1 MRWLAGLFIAFA
13 IPAHAV
19 LDLEIVQRR
28 AIENLPLIEEQEAKI
43 SAAKSRMQQAD
54 GAFDTTLK
62 GKTSGQNAD
71 KYDYNFWEA
80 KLEKQ
85 TSILGS
91 KLYVGHRAGLGT
103 WPAYYGDYQTSSVG
117 EAFAGF
123 SVPLLRGLL
132 TDEFRT
138 FKANAQ
144 REVFIEEQLR
154 LQKVI
159 DVLLKSSQAYW
170 KWVATGQKYE
180 IYQTLVKVAEDR
192 QEYLEKK
199 FQAGDIHRLKLTD
212 NLRTLSKR
220 KVDLQR
226 AQIEWEMSLEDLN
239 LYYRSSQSLTL
250 DDVPKKIEENMN
262 PLKAD
267 YLTLENKKKEL
278 PVFKILDLKI
288 EILKQEA
295 SLAENKVLP
304 KVDVFMEGIRDVGRV
319 RFGKD
324 QDELRM
330 GMNFEF
336 PLMNNQA
343 RGKRSEVKAKQ
354 LAVIKEKEWL
364 DLEWNRQ
371 AKQFLTRLRILV
383 DLLGN
388 QKIEVDS
395 TDKMAKAESVKLR
408 QGQSDIFY
416 VNIREE
422 DLAEAKLKLVETL
435 ASLQI
440 AQLELEALTLSFKNY
455 K

>member
-1 MRWLAGLFIAFA
+1 
-13 IPAHAV
+13 
-19 LDLEIVQRR
+19 
-28 AIENLPLIEEQEAKI
+28 
-43 SAAKSRMQQAD
+43 
-54 GAFDTTLK
+54 
-62 GKTSGQNAD
+62 
-71 KYDYNFWEA
+71 
-80 KLEKQ
+80 
-85 TSILGS
+85 
-91 KLYVGHRAGLGT
+91 
-103 WPAYYGDYQTSSVG
+103 
-117 EAFAGF
+117 
-123 SVPLLRGLL
+123 
-132 TDEFRT
+132 
-138 FKANAQ
+138 
-144 REVFIEEQLR
+144 
-154 LQKVI
+154 
-159 DVLLKSSQAYW
+159 
-170 KWVATGQKYE
+170 
-180 IYQTLVKVAEDR
+180 
-192 QEYLEKK
+192 
-199 FQAGDIHRLKLTD
+199 
-212 NLRTLSKR
+212 
-220 KVDLQR
+220 
-226 AQIEWEMSLEDLN
+226 
-239 LYYRSSQSLTL
+239 
-250 DDVPKKIEENMN
+250 
-262 PLKAD
+262 
-267 YLTLENKKKEL
+267 
-278 PVFKILDLKI
+278 
-288 EILKQEA
+288 
-295 SLAENKVLP
+295 
-304 KVDVFMEGIRDVGRV
+304 V